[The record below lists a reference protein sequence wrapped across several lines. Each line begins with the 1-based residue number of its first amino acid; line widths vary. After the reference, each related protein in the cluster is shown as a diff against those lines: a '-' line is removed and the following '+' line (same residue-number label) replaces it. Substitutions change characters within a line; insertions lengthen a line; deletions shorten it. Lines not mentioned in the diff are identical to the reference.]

1 MDFYV
6 KLLADYV
13 WETEDNITGFLS
25 VVVDIYDC
33 IYLKERPISF
43 SIVQI
48 STKNEDMRNEDNWEN
63 LANRNMRFFD
73 EWPKYHVWLSPPM

>member
-48 STKNEDMRNEDNWEN
+48 STKKRRYEKWG
-63 LANRNMRFFD
+63 
-73 EWPKYHVWLSPPM
+73 